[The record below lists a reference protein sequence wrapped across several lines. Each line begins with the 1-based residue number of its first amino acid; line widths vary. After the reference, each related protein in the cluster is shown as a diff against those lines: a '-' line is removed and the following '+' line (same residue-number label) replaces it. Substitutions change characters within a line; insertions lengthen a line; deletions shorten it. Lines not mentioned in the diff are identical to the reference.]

1 MVRRA
6 PIEGRH
12 AKAAEEAVV
21 QVGQPLPRSRGRPG
35 PGGGAAG
42 RGPGAQTTA
51 PKVEM
56 SARAEA
62 RVRRA
67 LEAVSLDARSSSA
80 SDDAAARAASDPP
93 RPAVAAS
100 DLSRQKLARTY
111 DELIAQGFAP
121 GDVRD
126 ALAAVVSNA
135 PNADAVSL
143 DASLDWLCFHLP
155 TERLP
160 RRYQGD
166 VRTAADVTSVAD
178 ITVVNLAEERRCLLY
193 TSPSPRDLSTSRMP
207 SSA

>member
-1 MVRRA
+1 
-6 PIEGRH
+6 
-12 AKAAEEAVV
+12 
-21 QVGQPLPRSRGRPG
+21 
-35 PGGGAAG
+35 
-42 RGPGAQTTA
+42 
-51 PKVEM
+51 M

-143 DASLDWLCFHLP
+143 DASLDWLCFHPP
-155 TERLP
+155 TEGLP
-160 RRYQGD
+160 RRYPGY
-166 VRTAADVTSVAD
+166 VRTAADVASVAD
-178 ITVVNLAEERRCLLY
+178 ITFVNPRRSADRGSTTAEEEPRQRPRPRRPAASGRRLATGPAARPLA
-193 TSPSPRDLSTSRMP
+193 SPPPPPP
-207 SSA
+207 SSAGGGRPRRPRA